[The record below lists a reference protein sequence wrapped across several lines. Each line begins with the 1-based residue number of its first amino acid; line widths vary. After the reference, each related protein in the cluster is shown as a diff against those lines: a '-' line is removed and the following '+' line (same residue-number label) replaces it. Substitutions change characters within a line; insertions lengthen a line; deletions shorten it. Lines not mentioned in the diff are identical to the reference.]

1 MSYEARAVGVKRI
14 MRGAEAKRV
23 CPEMILVQVPT
34 SHGKADLTIYR
45 EASAKILKVLGQR
58 YSSSSVVIERASIDE
73 VYLDVT
79 AEAARLLREH
89 DPATFISTF
98 VDYVRNAPTLIAGA
112 DTKEMKMSKAD
123 IRNGYAGQG
132 VAAVPPQAIDQKDRA
147 EDPEAIHT
155 LGANDQTEDQ
165 SEAEES
171 PSMAAAVAANDSVAD
186 TAWFDRPD
194 YQWSLEDRM
203 LLAGTVIIQQLRK
216 DVWDHLG
223 FTCSAGIAVNKMLSK
238 LASGMHK
245 PNKQTLVPG
254 TAVKTIIDNLP
265 YSRVQ
270 GFGGK
275 LGHEITKVFGE
286 EVQTMSHLLALPRD
300 QLVRNF
306 GQETTQWIL
315 QRAQGIDYD
324 VVQDRSLPI
333 SIGCSKSFRS
343 TNMLTPQHLQD
354 GTVLFWLT
362 ELANELHERVLTD
375 TETNNRKPK
384 QLHVGAS
391 VYIRS
396 ASAAA
401 KPPHSSRPDSVA
413 QWWEEQGVSLSKTA
427 NLPPGGAA
435 AIAKLALSLISR
447 AIQEHPRIQQE
458 IMLSQGGKTWGIT
471 SMGVSV
477 ANFDK
482 IESGKK
488 SIFSYLK
495 AASSADPLTSQGL
508 QPQQE
513 KPLKATTAVVAQK
526 PLSEETIRMLSWM
539 EQSQAPLRQLS
550 QLNNAASSISETDAA
565 PFAAKDGEL
574 DLEEINDA
582 YVFSTDAYRVPT
594 GENSR
599 SLGAFAIDGEPL
611 QEADSSKP
619 GSSVALDEVI
629 LVDDED
635 GDGDV
640 ASPTSSRTQLR
651 PLGALAG
658 EKELSTTAHLRAM
671 HAKYL
676 RHVDID
682 MFLSLPPDVQ
692 QELLNEAMFHQ
703 QSSASSAATVGH
715 KRPLASSSTSSDNK
729 R

>member
-1 MSYEARAVGVKRI
+1 
-14 MRGAEAKRV
+14 
-23 CPEMILVQVPT
+23 MILVQVPT

-58 YSSSSVVIERASIDE
+58 YASSVVIERASIDE

-79 AEAARLLREH
+79 AEAARLLREN
-89 DPATFISTF
+89 DPSTFISTY

-132 VAAVPPQAIDQKDRA
+132 VAAVPPQVLDEKDLMKDSEVIQA
-147 EDPEAIHT
+147 LE
-155 LGANDQTEDQ
+155 ANDETEDLH
-165 SEAEES
+165 EGGEES
-171 PSMAAAVAANDSVAD
+171 PLMAAAVGASDTVAD
-186 TAWFDRPD
+186 TTWFDRPD

-343 TNMLTPQHLQD
+343 TNMLSPQHLQD

-362 ELANELHERVLTD
+362 ELANELHERVQTD

-396 ASAAA
+396 SSAAA
-401 KPPHSSRPDSVA
+401 KPPHSGRPDSVA

-427 NLPPGGAA
+427 NLPPGGAP

-458 IMLSQGGKTWGIT
+458 IMVSQGSKTWGIT
-471 SMGVSV
+471 SLGVSV

-495 AASSADPLTSQGL
+495 AASSADPLMSQG
-508 QPQQE
+508 PQQQPPQD
-513 KPLKATTAVVAQK
+513 KPLQATTAAVSQK

-539 EQSQAPLRQLS
+539 EQSQAPLRPQPQWS
-550 QLNNAASSISETDAA
+550 NAASSVSRTDSALAA
-565 PFAAKDGEL
+565 VEDNEL
-574 DLEEINDA
+574 DIKEINDA
-582 YVFSTDAYRVPT
+582 YVFPMAADIVPT
-594 GENSR
+594 GESTR
-599 SLGAFAIDGEPL
+599 SLDAFATDGEPPRG
-611 QEADSSKP
+611 ADSSK
-619 GSSVALDEVI
+619 SVPFDDVI
-629 LVDDED
+629 LVDDDD
-635 GDGDV
+635 GN
-640 ASPTSSRTQLR
+640 ASPNDSRSHQR

-658 EKELSTTAHLRAM
+658 DKESSTTAHLRSM

-682 MFLSLPPDVQ
+682 TFLSLPPDVQ

-703 QSSASSAATVGH
+703 QSSVS
-715 KRPLASSSTSSDNK
+715 SSSTVGQK
-729 R
+729 RLLAS